1 MTNLSEDILKL
12 GNITVNTDMIEEDV
26 IRTRMGLDPKP
37 QYSHYSVPNE
47 DYFEEL
53 NDYLDGTM
61 GR

>member
-1 MTNLSEDILKL
+1 MKDFDITI

-26 IRTRMGLDPKP
+26 IRTRIGLDPKP
-37 QYSHYSVPNE
+37 QYSHCPGPNE